1 MADYARRGD
10 SARTQS
16 SHGRQLRRLRT
27 KRPLAGHVPSPTW
40 VMEGAIDGD
49 RVFPPAPVLIDPG
62 GDGVYPEFKQIIAF
76 DGWLS
81 TGEVGI
87 DWFDNAT
94 QIGSTHTITAGGV
107 DNRLVLADPWIV
119 DGVVN
124 SWIRPVI
131 AAVTGSPLHLS
142 CVYII
147 ETVPT

>member
-62 GDGVYPEFKQIIAF
+62 GAGVYPEYKQIIAF

-87 DWFDNAT
+87 DWRDNSSIINT
-94 QIGSTHTITAGGV
+94 VTHTITAGA
-107 DNRLVLADPWIV
+107 DNRLVLTDPWII

-124 SWIRPVI
+124 SWIQPVI
-131 AAVTGSPLHLS
+131 VAVTGSPMHLS

-147 ETVPT
+147 ETVPI